1 MSQEGAGRVCTV
13 GSGQGHAERV
23 WVVRTGQEDGRVR
36 SRVCRTG
43 LHGRVRSRVCRTGL
57 GGQVRKTVGSG
68 QGHAGRVWV
77 VGSGQGHAGQVK
89 KTVGSGQGH
98 AGRVWVVRTGQEDG
112 RVRSRACRTGLGG
125 QDRSGRRSGHGG
137 RKQNWSGGRL
147 GQVGKTIWTGYEGG
161 HQVRR

>member
-77 VGSGQGHAGQVK
+77 VRTGREDGLDMAGGS
-89 KTVGSGQGH
+89 
-98 AGRVWVVRTGQEDG
+98 RTGQGD
-112 RVRSRACRTGLGG
+112 A
-125 QDRSGRRSGHGG
+125 
-137 RKQNWSGGRL
+137 
-147 GQVGKTIWTGYEGG
+147 
-161 HQVRR
+161 

>member
-1 MSQEGAGRVCTV
+1 MVRSGRRSGQVKGMQD
-13 GSGQGHAERV
+13 GSG
-23 WVVRTGQEDGRVR
+23 W
-36 SRVCRTG
+36 S
-43 LHGRVRSRVCRTGL
+43 
-57 GGQVRKTVGSG
+57 GQVKDMQDRSGRRSG
-68 QGHAGRVWV
+68 QVKGMQDGSEW
-77 VGSGQGHAGQVK
+77 SGQVKGMQDESGWSGQVK